1 MNTSLYQIPTHVIDA
16 SQSIDMITQEITEL
30 IKGAL

>member
-1 MNTSLYQIPTHVIDA
+1 MNKPLYKLSTHVIDA
-16 SQSIDMITQEITEL
+16 SQSIDTITQEITSL